1 MKSNAAATAATTT
14 VSVVGMGADLVVGDV
29 AVILETVTAPT
40 AAVTATAS
48 VSEAV
53 IVSKAVINAV
63 D

>member
-1 MKSNAAATAATTT
+1 M
-14 VSVVGMGADLVVGDV
+14 VVGDV
-29 AVILETVTAPT
+29 AVIRETVTAPT